1 MSRSSVQGDW
11 ASYLREHVGAL
22 RRLVLGLA
30 AALIVGFTLLHDA
43 FGIGPSF
50 ADPRWLRYAVAGV
63 LAGLV
68 VVSLLMDGSN
78 GKFRIPYQLGLYVLV
93 AWLSAIV
100 AWNGFTADNAVVLIL
115 FPVISAVGFTV
126 GLRSLRRFRIFHLYT
141 TLLPLALVF
150 WVADPEIDRF
160 QFVVLY
166 GVAMVFSYLLVEWQ
180 HVDRAML
187 ERTNRALS
195 REVERRA
202 ERESELEISKL
213 RLQRVQQI
221 AQVGYWERDLV
232 HDTLHWSDQVYR
244 ILGLDPE
251 TTDPSFEMLVE
262 RIPEEER
269 EEFEEMVQ
277 EIRQADSRF
286 EFEHRILRRDG
297 TERIV
302 REQGRPVR
310 NEADAVIEVRGAMLD
325 VTDLHRR
332 DRQVEALYGLLRHDI
347 RNHAGNVLGFLS
359 MAEGEPEADL
369 LRHAESGARRIVQLT
384 DSVHALI
391 ESLEEGL
398 DKNEPVRIEEV
409 LREEV
414 KAVRHAYPEAEIELE
429 NEAADPSVHAN
440 RLVGSVFR
448 NLFLNAIQHS
458 DHQDTRIRTTVSVRN
473 GNVLVRVADD
483 GPGIPEDVRDKL
495 FRRGA
500 KGRKSSGTGLGLY
513 LVQTLV
519 DQYGGEV
526 CVEENEPR
534 GTVFTVKL
542 PQPAE

>member
-1 MSRSSVQGDW
+1 MSRISVQGDW
-11 ASYLREHVGAL
+11 VSYLRAHVAAL
-22 RRLVLGLA
+22 RRVILGLA
-30 AALIVGFTLLHDA
+30 AALVVGFTILHDA
-43 FGIGPSF
+43 FGIGPGF
-50 ADPRWLRYAVAGV
+50 ADPRWLRFAVAGV
-63 LAGLV
+63 LVGLV
-68 VVSLLMDGSN
+68 MISFVLGGLDR
-78 GKFRIPYQLGLYVLV
+78 KFRSLYQLGLGVLV
-93 AWLSAIV
+93 SWLGALL
-100 AWNGFTADNAVVLIL
+100 AWNGFGASHLTVVAL
-115 FPVISAVGFTV
+115 FPVISAVGFPV
-126 GLRSLRRFRIFHLYT
+126 GLQSLGRFRLFHLYT
-141 TLLPLALVF
+141 TLLPLMMVF
-150 WVADPEIDRF
+150 GVAEPGVDRLHF
-160 QFVVLY
+160 TVLY
-166 GVAMVFSYLLVEWQ
+166 GLTMGFTYLLVEWQ
-180 HVDRAML
+180 HADRAML
-187 ERTNRALS
+187 ERANRALT

-202 ERESELEISKL
+202 ERESKL
-213 RLQRVQQI
+213 RESELRLERVQQI
-221 AQVGYWERDLV
+221 AQVGYWERNLV
-232 HDTLHWSDQVYR
+232 NETLHWSDQVYR
-244 ILGLDPE
+244 ILGLDPSADE
-251 TTDPSFEMLVE
+251 PSFEMLME

-269 EEFEEMVQ
+269 DEFEEMVQ
-277 EIRQADSRF
+277 EIRQAESHF

-297 TERIV
+297 SERIV

-310 NEADAVIEVRGAMLD
+310 NEAGEVVEVRGAMLD

-347 RNHAGNVLGFLS
+347 RNHAGTVLGFLS
-359 MAEGEPEADL
+359 LAEDKDDPDF
-369 LRHAESGARRIVQLT
+369 LRHAESGARRIVELT
-384 DSVHALI
+384 DSDHALV

-398 DKNEPVRIEEV
+398 EKNEPVRIEKV

-414 KAVRHAYPEAEIELE
+414 EAVRHAYPEAEIEFE
-429 NEAADPSVHAN
+429 NKASNPSVRAN

-458 DHQDTRIRTTVSVRN
+458 DHEDTQIRTTVSAGN

-483 GPGIPEDVRDKL
+483 GPGIPDEVRDRL

-500 KGRKSSGTGLGLY
+500 KGRRSSGTGLGLY

>member
-1 MSRSSVQGDW
+1 MPHVSTQGGDW
-11 ASYLREHVGAL
+11 AVYVREHVGAL
-22 RRLVLGLA
+22 RRLILGLA

-43 FGIGPSF
+43 FGVGPAFS
-50 ADPRWLRYAVAGV
+50 DPRWLRYAVAGV
-63 LAGLV
+63 LTGLV
-68 VVSLLMDGSN
+68 AVSLLIGGSN
-78 GKFRIPYQLGLYVLV
+78 AKFRTPYQGGLYLLL
-93 AWLSAIV
+93 AWLSTLV
-100 AWNGFTADNAVVLIL
+100 AWNGFGPDDMVVLMV
-115 FPVISAVGFTV
+115 FPVISAVGFPV
-126 GLRSLRRFRIFHLYT
+126 GLQSLGRFRIFHFYT
-141 TLLPLALVF
+141 TLLPLVLVF
-150 WVADPEIDRF
+150 GVPDPGVDRF
-160 QFVVLY
+160 NFVVLY
-166 GVAMVFSYLLVEWQ
+166 GVTMGFTYLLVEW
-180 HVDRAML
+180 HHADRRML
-187 ERTNRALS
+187 ERANRALT

-202 ERESELEISKL
+202 ERESRLQESRL
-213 RLQRVQQI
+213 RLDRVQQI
-221 AQVGYWERDLV
+221 AHVGYWERDLV
-232 HDTLHWSDQVYR
+232 NETLHWSDQVYR
-244 ILGLDPE
+244 ILGLDPDSS
-251 TTDPSFEMLVE
+251 DPSFEMLME
-262 RIPEEER
+262 RIPEEDR
-269 EEFEEMVQ
+269 GEFEEMVR
-277 EIRQADSRF
+277 EVRQADSRF

-310 NEADAVIEVRGAMLD
+310 NEAGRVVEVRGAMLD

-359 MAEGEPEADL
+359 MVQDDTDL
-369 LRHAESGARRIVQLT
+369 LQHAESGARRIVQLT
-384 DSVHALI
+384 DSVHALV

-398 DKNEPVRIEEV
+398 DQNESVRLEEV
-409 LREEV
+409 LDEEIE
-414 KAVRHAYPEAEIELE
+414 AVRHAYPDAEIELE
-429 NEAADPSVHAN
+429 NHASDPFVHAN

-458 DHQDTRIRTTVSVRN
+458 DHEEPRIRTTVRERN
-473 GNVLVRVADD
+473 GHVLVRVADD
-483 GPGIPEDVRDKL
+483 GPGIPEDVRDQL

-542 PQPAE
+542 PEPAE

>member
-1 MSRSSVQGDW
+1 MSRFTSQGGW
-11 ASYLREHVGAL
+11 ASYLREHVSAL
-22 RRLVLGLA
+22 RRLVLSLA
-30 AALIVGFTLLHDA
+30 AVLIVGFTVLHDA
-43 FGIGPSF
+43 FGVGPTF
-50 ADPRWLRYAVAGV
+50 VDPRWLRFAVAGV
-63 LAGLV
+63 LVGLV
-68 VVSLLMDGSN
+68 AISFILGGFDR
-78 GKFRIPYQLGLYVLV
+78 KFRSLYQFGLCVLV
-93 AWLSAIV
+93 AWLGAML
-100 AWNGFTADNAVVLIL
+100 AWNGFRGSHITVLVL
-115 FPVISAVGFTV
+115 FPVISGVGFPV
-126 GLRSLRRFRIFHLYT
+126 GLRSLDRFRVFHLYA
-141 TLLPLALVF
+141 TLLPLILVF
-150 WVADPEIDRF
+150 WVPEPGVNPF
-160 QFVVLY
+160 HFAVLY
-166 GVAMVFSYLLVEWQ
+166 GITMGFTYLLVEWQ
-180 HVDRAML
+180 HADRRML
-187 ERTNRALS
+187 ERANRALT

-202 ERESELEISKL
+202 ERESKLQVSEL
-213 RLQRVQQI
+213 RLARVQEI

-232 HDTLHWSDQVYR
+232 NDTLHWSDQVYR
-244 ILGLDPE
+244 ILGLDPVSTE
-251 TTDPSFEMLVE
+251 PSFEMLVE
-262 RIPEEER
+262 RIPEEEQ
-269 EEFEEMVQ
+269 EEFQDMIG

-310 NEADAVIEVRGAMLD
+310 SESGAVVEVRGAMLD

-359 MAEGEPEADL
+359 MVQDEADSDL
-369 LRHAESGARRIVQLT
+369 IRHAESGARRIVQLT
-384 DSVHALI
+384 DSVHALV

-398 DKNEPVRIEEV
+398 EENEPVQLEEV
-409 LREEV
+409 LQEEV
-414 KAVRHAYPEAEIELE
+414 EAVRHAYPEAEIELE
-429 NEAADPSVHAN
+429 NDASDPSVHAN

-458 DHQDTRIRTTVSVRN
+458 DHEDTRIRTTVSTCN

-519 DQYGGEV
+519 DEYGGEV
-526 CVEENEPR
+526 RVEENEPR

-542 PQPAE
+542 PQPEE